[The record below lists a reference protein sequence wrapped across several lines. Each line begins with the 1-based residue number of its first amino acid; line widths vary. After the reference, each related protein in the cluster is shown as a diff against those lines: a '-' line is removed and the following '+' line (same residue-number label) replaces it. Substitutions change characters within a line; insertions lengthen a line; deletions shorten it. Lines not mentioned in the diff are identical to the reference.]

1 MNDSARVRTGRF
13 SSNSRECVR
22 AINDYWMK
30 RGYLM
35 QARVEFKPVM
45 HTDSEGRVYHYTHEE
60 IASDSVNGM
69 PIHKVN

>member
-1 MNDSARVRTGRF
+1 MFDSAPARTGRF

-35 QARVEFKPVM
+35 QARIEYKPVM
-45 HTDSEGRVYHYTHEE
+45 HTASDGKVYHYTHEE
-60 IASDSVNGM
+60 IVSDSVNGM